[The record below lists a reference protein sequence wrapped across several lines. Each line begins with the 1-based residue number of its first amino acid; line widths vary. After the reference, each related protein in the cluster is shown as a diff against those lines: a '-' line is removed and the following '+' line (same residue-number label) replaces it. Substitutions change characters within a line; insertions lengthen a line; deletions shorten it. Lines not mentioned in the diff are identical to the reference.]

1 MAGMMAELDW
11 RSVLMGAAVDVVI
24 ALPALIIGNALT
36 GDQGSNVA
44 VVVVIL
50 VLFVAPF
57 LGGAVAARGHR
68 ASPFTHGA
76 AAAGVGWAVIVVHAL
91 VRAAFG
97 HGISPGYLAATG
109 IVNISIG
116 MLGGYLMFRTELR
129 KEGNDQSSRR

>member
-1 MAGMMAELDW
+1 MAGAVRDLDR
-11 RSVLMGAAVDVVI
+11 RSVLMGAAIHVII
-24 ALPALIIGNALT
+24 ALPSLIIGNALT
-36 GDQGSNVA
+36 GDEGSNIA

-76 AAAGVGWAVIVVHAL
+76 AAAGIGWAVIVVHAL

-97 HGISPGYLAATG
+97 NGISPGYLLATG
-109 IVNISIG
+109 IVNISVG

-129 KEGNDQSSRR
+129 KEGSDQSSRG